1 MIIITVISEHSHLLF
16 LHASPSQRL
25 LPQCS
30 SCLMCLTNSFSSFKA
45 LVISFMKLSLILH
58 APIHSPKST
67 WHSLPICNHSSLC
80 TCLSPHLVM
89 SYKQAVPPPS
99 YYLCFCNSWH
109 IVDEPYFLNEP
120 PSPILDSR
128 VPQIGPHLN
137 HLRFLF
143 LPSTLNFIY
152 HPLLALFSQP
162 WESPRSPAS
171 L

>member
-1 MIIITVISEHSHLLF
+1 MFFLSHVPDKFLFIFQGSGHLLHEAITDPSCPHPF
-16 LHASPSQRL
+16 SQEHLAFTSYLQSQFSVHVSVSPSSYELRA
-25 LPQCS
+25 S
-30 SCLMCLTNSFSSFKA
+30 S
-45 LVISFMKLSLILH
+45 
-58 APIHSPKST
+58 
-67 WHSLPICNHSSLC
+67 
-80 TCLSPHLVM
+80 
-89 SYKQAVPPPS
+89 PPPS

-109 IVDEPYFLNEP
+109 IVHEPYFLNEP

-128 VPQIGPHLN
+128 VSQIGPHLN

-162 WESPRSPAS
+162 CESPRSPAS